1 MQIDLD
7 NCILELQKPESERN
21 IEKIVKYIRTLK
33 GFVNILNDTNEDFNY
48 YLNECAKILKYSQRE
63 KDEIIV
69 QQGEKGDSFFLILK
83 GSVSFLVSRPKLYE
97 LTKEE
102 YLLHLF
108 KLRKNHSNELLRQC
122 LQLNSY
128 TYPIDGSFDFFIKD
142 IVFKKIKNED
152 ILKNK
157 ELYTKAKEL
166 YDYIKSE
173 NSNKIIYKKSIEE
186 YIEMNNIEIDINNT
200 EYLYDNK
207 EKERKKVNIPNYIV
221 ISKCGKGETFGELAL
236 EQNAGKRQAT
246 VITNE
251 PTDFAIIYRNQY
263 NNLLKNSVEKAKK
276 KFFSVINNYNI
287 FIQIP
292 QFALDKKY
300 YKLFTMKK
308 FEKGINLIEQNKN
321 LNILYFIING
331 EYEISTNRN
340 IKEVNDLIIYYK
352 KYIRKY
358 GIKSDYKL
366 YNPNE
371 EEREND
377 DLNLNKKF
385 KSEEQNNILFER
397 KYIKLTILQE
407 RDILGLNN
415 LMIPIDNNNS
425 KGLINCKTL
434 VGKSEVYELDL
445 NQFYFICQVED
456 GVKDFTIEYEINKM
470 KMLIQRLQIHKKR
483 IYNSIHKKEIER
495 SDQAY
500 KKQLFERSIHQRNRL
515 HSLEANQILESDEI
529 KNFMDKIEKEK
540 EMKKRKLL
548 MEDEKKKENNNI
560 SLYKKTNVNLPQ
572 INSPHASI
580 KIFLNSPK
588 KRSRNELVY
597 DLYKDN
603 LKQKNLYEGV
613 FNSYAFTESNVNKK
627 EKQKE
632 NKKDIHKLYKSMRGR
647 NRKGFYDALI
657 LDRFNSCYQYA
668 LMTLNSE

>member
-69 QQGEKGDSFFLILK
+69 EQGEKGDSFFLLLK
-83 GSVSFLVSRPKLYE
+83 GSVSFLVSRPKTYE

-102 YLLHLF
+102 YILHLF
-108 KLRKNHSNELLRQC
+108 KLRKNNSTELLEQC
-122 LQLNSY
+122 LQLNSFI
-128 TYPIDGSFDFFIKD
+128 YPIEESFDLFIKD
-142 IVFKKIKNED
+142 IVFKKIKSED
-152 ILKNK
+152 ILNNN
-157 ELYTKAKEL
+157 ELMTKAKEL

-173 NSNKIIYKKSIEE
+173 NSNKKIYKKSIEE
-186 YIEMNNIEIDINNT
+186 YIEMNKLNIERNEEN
-200 EYLYDNK
+200 LYHKEEK
-207 EKERKKVNIPNYIV
+207 EKKIVKIPNYIV

-236 EQNAGKRQAT
+236 EQQTGKRQAT

-263 NNLLKNSVEKAKK
+263 NNLLKNSIEKAKK
-276 KFFSVINNYNI
+276 KFYSVVNNYNI
-287 FIQIP
+287 FVQISP
-292 QFALDKKY
+292 YALDKKY
-300 YKLFTMKK
+300 YKLFTLKK
-308 FEKGINLIEQNKN
+308 FEKGINLIEQNQN
-321 LNILYFIING
+321 LNTIFFIING

-358 GIKSDYKL
+358 GNKSDYKL
-366 YNPNE
+366 FNPID

-397 KYIKLTILQE
+397 KYIKLSILQE
-407 RDILGLNN
+407 RDILGMNN

-434 VGKSEVYELDL
+434 SAKSEVYELDL
-445 NQFYFICQVED
+445 NQFYFICEVED
-456 GVKDFTIEYEINKM
+456 GVKDLTIEYEINKM

-483 IYNSIHKKEIER
+483 IYNSIYKKEIER
-495 SDQAY
+495 SNQAY

-529 KNFMDKIEKEK
+529 KNFMEKIEKEK
-540 EMKKRKLL
+540 EMKRKKLL
-548 MEDEKKKENNNI
+548 MENEKKENNFT
-560 SLYKKTNVNLPQ
+560 LYKKSNVNLPQ
-572 INSPHASI
+572 INSPHSNI
-580 KIFLNSPK
+580 RIFFNSPK
-588 KRSRNELVY
+588 KKSRNEIVY

-603 LKQKNLYEGV
+603 FKQKNLYEGV
-613 FNSYAFTESNVNKK
+613 FNSYAFTESNENKK
-627 EKQKE
+627 EK
-632 NKKDIHKLYKSMRGR
+632 DIHKIYKSMR
-647 NRKGFYDALI
+647 RKSKKGIYDALI
-657 LDRFNSCYQYA
+657 LDRFNSCFQYA
-668 LMTLNSE
+668 LMNLNSD